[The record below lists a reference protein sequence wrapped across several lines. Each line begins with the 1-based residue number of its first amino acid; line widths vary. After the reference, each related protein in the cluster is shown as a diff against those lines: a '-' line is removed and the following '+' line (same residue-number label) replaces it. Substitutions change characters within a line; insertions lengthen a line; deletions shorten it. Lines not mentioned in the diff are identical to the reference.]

1 MPPPLILASASPR
14 RAELLRG
21 LGLPFEIITSQA
33 EEIEDESLPPGEV
46 ALQNALRK
54 AQAVAARHADRLI
67 LGADT
72 VVTLGGK
79 FFGKPRD
86 LPHAETML
94 QALQGQTHQ
103 VITGVAMVFPGGMVS
118 FTESTDVTF
127 HQLSLPQ
134 IRDYLAKVH
143 VLDKAGAYAIQE
155 HGDLIIAKTSGSWSN
170 VVGLPL
176 EKLRSALHDLGLLC
190 A

>member
-72 VVTLGGK
+72 VVALGGK
-79 FFGKPRD
+79 LFGKPRD

-103 VITGVAMVFPGGMVS
+103 VITGVAVVFPGGMVS